1 MPLPI
6 DNYQASLALT
16 QSFVVQGVFP
26 SPDGDPGGIPL
37 AAIRTFAGN
46 FAIGAGAEGQLIPI
60 NQNQALFSLL
70 GTMYGGNG
78 TSTFAL
84 PDLDGRTLIGGAPL
98 QYFGRPPIGS
108 SGITLSSDQLPASMG
123 GSSQLIDN
131 YQPSQPIIYLIREQ
145 GIFPSEGGG
154 GGVNMIGEIVPFAGT
169 FVPGGYLEAAGQTL
183 QIADHETL
191 FQLIGTTYG
200 GDGVNTFQLPDLR
213 GRTIVGA
220 SPQLPLGATEGQAE
234 ALLFNGNLP
243 ASLGGSGQPFDN
255 QEPSLALTYLI
266 ALQGIFPSRD
276 GGGFS
281 EVEPCLGE
289 VIAFAGNFAP
299 KGWAVAAGQL
309 LPINQNQAL
318 FSLLG
323 TMYGGNG
330 QTTFALPDLRGR
342 TVIGTGDVADA
353 GDVLGTDDATVLSA
367 NIPDVHLTGTSGPNI
382 LYGADGNDTL
392 DGAGGADTMIGGLG
406 NDTYTVDNIGDVV
419 TENPASGADTVRT
432 GLASYTLPTNVEYLV
447 GTSATGQALTG
458 NALDNVITGAA
469 GADAMSGGSGNDA
482 YVVDNAGDAV
492 TETVGQGND
501 TAFASINYRL
511 TANVDNLILQGSAD
525 LQGYGNGLV
534 NALFGN
540 TGNNILNGNGGAD
553 TMTGG
558 AGNDVFMFNV
568 GQANG
573 DTITDFD
580 GQGPAAG
587 DVLQFFG
594 YGAGATFTQND
605 ATHWQINYD
614 GGASHEVIAFSNGAS
629 VHAIDY
635 IFL

>member
-26 SPDGDPGGIPL
+26 SPDSDPGGIPI

-46 FAIGAGAEGQLIPI
+46 FAIGAGAEGQVIPI
-60 NQNQALFSLL
+60 SQNTAVFSLI

-98 QYFGRPPIGS
+98 QYLDRPAIGS
-108 SGITLSSDQLPASMG
+108 SGITLSSSQLPASLG
-123 GSSQLIDN
+123 GSSQPIDN
-131 YQPSQPIIYLIREQ
+131 YQPSQPVTYLIRET
-145 GIFPSEGGG
+145 GVFPSVSGG
-154 GGVNMIGEIVPFAGT
+154 GGVNMIGEIVPFAGH
-169 FVPGGYLEAAGQTL
+169 FVPGGYLEAAGQVL

-200 GDGVNTFQLPDLR
+200 GDGINTFQLPDLR

-220 SPQLPLGATEGQAE
+220 SPQLPLGTTEGQAE
-234 ALLFNGNLP
+234 AVLFNGNLP
-243 ASLGGSGQPFDN
+243 VSVGGSGQPIDN

-266 ALQGIFPSRD
+266 ALQGIFPSPN

-289 VIAFAGNFAP
+289 VMAFAGDFAP

-353 GDVLGTDDATVLSA
+353 GDVLGSNDATVLSS
-367 NIPDVHLTGTSGPNI
+367 NIFDAQLTGTSDSNTLTG
-382 LYGADGNDTL
+382 GDGNNSL
-392 DGAGGADTMIGGLG
+392 DGARGADAMFGGVG
-406 NDTYTVDNIGDVV
+406 NDVYYVDNIGDVV
-419 TENPASGADTVRT
+419 IENASQGTDTVFST
-432 GLASYTLPTNVEYLV
+432 VHLALPANVEIL
-447 GTSATGQALTG
+447 A
-458 NALDNVITGAA
+458 
-469 GADAMSGGSGNDA
+469 
-482 YVVDNAGDAV
+482 
-492 TETVGQGND
+492 
-501 TAFASINYRL
+501 
-511 TANVDNLILQGSAD
+511 LQGGAD
-525 LQGYGNGLV
+525 LQGAGNGLV
-534 NALFGN
+534 NTLYGN
-540 TGNNILNGNGGAD
+540 AGNNILDGTGGAD
-553 TMTGG
+553 NMAGG
-558 AGNDVFMFNV
+558 AGNDVYFVDN
-568 GQANG
+568 
-573 DTITDFD
+573 
-580 GQGPAAG
+580 AG
-587 DVLQFFG
+587 DLATENANEGNDIVFSNAHLRLSANVETLVLQG
-594 YGAGATFTQND
+594 IANLQGAGNSLVNTLYGNAGNNILDGD
-605 ATHWQINYD
+605 AGADTMF
-614 GGASHEVIAFSNGAS
+614 GGAGNDVYFIDNGGDGVTENAMKAMTRS
-629 VHAIDY
+629 FRPSICDWRRTWKRWCSKA
-635 IFL
+635 LPTCREPATAW